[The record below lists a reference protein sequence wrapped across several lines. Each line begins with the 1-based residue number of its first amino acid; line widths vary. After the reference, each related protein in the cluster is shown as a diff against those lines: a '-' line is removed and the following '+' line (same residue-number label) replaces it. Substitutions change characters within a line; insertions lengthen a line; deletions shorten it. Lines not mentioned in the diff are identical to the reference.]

1 MVRILHA
8 PADGTGPRKFAVI
21 VRAAGHDM
29 TDVGWLTW
37 FVTDNAEYLAYKRV
51 VGNAYNVRSVPFSCD
66 VSLVIV
72 NDFIEDEALVEIQ
85 ATAYIAQN

>member
-1 MVRILHA
+1 MELAHA
-8 PADGTGPRKFAVI
+8 NIAVI
-21 VRAAGHDM
+21 VRAVGHDM

-37 FVTDNAEYLAYKRV
+37 FVTDKANISPINAWLAMLTTC
-51 VGNAYNVRSVPFSCD
+51 VRQAFSCD

-72 NDFIEDEALVEIQ
+72 NDLIEVEALVKIQ